1 MFESFKRKAL
11 IAGLLITAS
20 VAVFAQ
26 SGASASYPSKPIRFV
41 VPFTAGSASD
51 ILARTVGERLTAS
64 WGQPVTIE
72 NRPGAGGV
80 IATGQVAKAEPDGYT
95 LIVVSAGHVVNPL
108 IYTNLPYNTLKDLT
122 GVIPFASLPSVLCV
136 SPSLGINSVTELVA
150 LAKAKPGVLNYAS
163 GGTGSASH
171 VNAEKF
177 IAATGINVV
186 HVPLKGAPD
195 MLTETIG
202 GRTQFGFMP
211 IISALPTLKAGKI
224 KALAVS
230 SRARSSA
237 IAETPTIAEAGVPAA
252 EFNFWIGLLAP
263 AKTPNEIVTKL
274 NTEIT
279 RILQTPDVRE
289 RFANLGAESMLLSS
303 PQFEAFMQDE
313 YTTLARIMKP
323 STPALK

>member
-1 MFESFKRKAL
+1 
-11 IAGLLITAS
+11 
-20 VAVFAQ
+20 
-26 SGASASYPSKPIRFV
+26 
-41 VPFTAGSASD
+41 
-51 ILARTVGERLTAS
+51 
-64 WGQPVTIE
+64 
-72 NRPGAGGV
+72 
-80 IATGQVAKAEPDGYT
+80 
-95 LIVVSAGHVVNPL
+95 
-108 IYTNLPYNTLKDLT
+108 
-122 GVIPFASLPSVLCV
+122 
-136 SPSLGINSVTELVA
+136 
-150 LAKAKPGVLNYAS
+150 
-163 GGTGSASH
+163 

-177 IAATGINVV
+177 TAATGINVV

-211 IISALPTLKAGKI
+211 IISALPTLKAGKV

-237 IAETPTIAEAGVPAA
+237 LAEIPTIAEAGVPAA

-274 NTEIT
+274 NTEIA
-279 RILQTPDVRE
+279 RILQTPEVRE

-303 PQFEAFMQDE
+303 AQFEAFMQDE

-323 STPALK
+323 TTPALK